1 MARARPLLFGLVS
14 IVCVSSMSAWSQTA
28 GRAGEIAR
36 GHQLALEI
44 CANCHVAARDQPHE
58 PILRPPALPFES
70 IAARSDVTAESLR
83 KFLSATHRDPA
94 HPHKMPDPMLVDY
107 QIRELA
113 QYILSLR
120 K

>member
-1 MARARPLLFGLVS
+1 MARTRAFLFGLLLIASVS
-14 IVCVSSMSAWSQTA
+14 PMSVWSQTA

-36 GHQLALEI
+36 GHELALEI
-44 CANCHVAARDQPHE
+44 CSNCHVAARDQPYE
-58 PILRPPALPFES
+58 PILRPPALPFEA

-94 HPHKMPDPMLVDY
+94 DPHKMPDPMLVDY